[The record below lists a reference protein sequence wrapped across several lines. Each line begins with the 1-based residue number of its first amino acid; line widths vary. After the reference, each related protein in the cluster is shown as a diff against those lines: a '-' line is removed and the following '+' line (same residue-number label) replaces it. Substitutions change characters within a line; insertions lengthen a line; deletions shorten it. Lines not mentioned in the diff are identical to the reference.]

1 MPKYINLKSGFVF
14 SNKKSIPLCNQQ
26 VLGIQSLTKYNQEK
40 GKKNLARVIN
50 KTQREQFVIKN
61 KKTNKIL
68 TMKDIM
74 DMGSKTIGIRK
85 FKFYKEQS

>member
-26 VLGIQSLTKYNQEK
+26 VLGIQSLTKYNQEN
-40 GKKNLARVIN
+40 GKK
-50 KTQREQFVIKN
+50 KQFVIKN